1 MGRNFPGQSSGLCGQ
16 AIQVAAWGAHSAGMR
31 VAGTVIGAGG
41 ILCYRVPPR
50 PVKVCEELVEVA
62 YGNCSAVT
70 SISRRWVVPG
80 RSTEPII
87 RGLPGGTNRTLF
99 RDVCLMMGSS
109 GPTPDFSSA
118 TLN

>member
-31 VAGTVIGAGG
+31 VAGTVIGAVG

-50 PVKVCEELVEVA
+50 PVEVCEELIEVV

-80 RSTEPII
+80 RSIEPSIT
-87 RGLPGGTNRTLF
+87 GLPGGTSSVLF
-99 RDVCLMMGSS
+99 SDVLITMGS
-109 GPTPDFSSA
+109 DRK
-118 TLN
+118 